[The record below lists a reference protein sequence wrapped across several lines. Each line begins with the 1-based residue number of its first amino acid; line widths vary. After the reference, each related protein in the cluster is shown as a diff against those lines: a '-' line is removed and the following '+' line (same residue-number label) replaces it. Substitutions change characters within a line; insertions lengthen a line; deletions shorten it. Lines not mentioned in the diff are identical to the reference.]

1 MTRPSPFFPPPAP
14 PADAQPRRQGGFTLI
29 ELLVVLV
36 IIGAMVSLSVL
47 ATGNAGAS
55 RELRDEA
62 ERLAAL
68 VGVLADEAVLDG
80 KEYGLELDDESYRV
94 LVYDELAASWSPL
107 GSRPAHRVPASAR
120 LVLSLDGEPLKL
132 PEPEPEKNSPG
143 LGKDEDKQEKP
154 IPQLLVLSSG
164 ELSPFSL
171 RLEERRVG
179 GNAYVLASDGYRLPE
194 AEPAKP

>member
-1 MTRPSPFFPPPAP
+1 MRFLPLFTSPS
-14 PADAQPRRQGGFTLI
+14 ADAYQHRQGGFTLI

-47 ATGNAGAS
+47 ATGNASAS

-80 KEYGLELDDESYRV
+80 KEYGLELNDESYRV
-94 LVYDELAASWSPL
+94 LVYDELAASWSQL

-194 AEPAKP
+194 AEPAEP